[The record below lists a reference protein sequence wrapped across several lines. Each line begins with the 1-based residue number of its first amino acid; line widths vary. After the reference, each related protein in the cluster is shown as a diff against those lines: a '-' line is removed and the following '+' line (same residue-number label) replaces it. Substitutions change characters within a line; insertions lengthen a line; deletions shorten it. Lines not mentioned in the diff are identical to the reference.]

1 MGWVSAPQSWSLAQ
15 TPALPSHSA
24 VATLGDCSWS
34 LSPLGRPS
42 RVRGLPGTPT
52 CPHACRPHMP
62 ESRDQKAAPGPGRG
76 SQGSG
81 THRNNEAGSCAWF
94 TRVDEGPGRWQGRH
108 SRAVAQEGHA
118 WGCGGVR
125 GLSEGTAFTKECS
138 VGCRWPLI
146 PPCSSS
152 KQDWR
157 TRLAAS
163 VFNPAVKDRSAPA
176 APQWLLVHHQLS
188 HPPLRLSPRAQPLG
202 CPHSHPHSRHPP
214 AHGVGGLVCTVL

>member
-34 LSPLGRPS
+34 LSLLGRPS

-81 THRNNEAGSCAWF
+81 THRNNEAGSRAWF
-94 TRVDEGPGRWQGRH
+94 TQSGRGAREVAGETQQSRGTGGACMGLWWGAGAQGGDTVH
-108 SRAVAQEGHA
+108 QGVF
-118 WGCGGVR
+118 CGLQMAPDPALQQLQA
-125 GLSEGTAFTKECS
+125 GLGNQAGGICLQSCGQGQVSTS
-138 VGCRWPLI
+138 
-146 PPCSSS
+146 CSSMS
-152 KQDWR
+152 PC
-157 TRLAAS
+157 AS
-163 VFNPAVKDRSAPA
+163 SALTPTTQAVPPGSAP
-176 APQWLLVHHQLS
+176 
-188 HPPLRLSPRAQPLG
+188 RL
-202 CPHSHPHSRHPP
+202 P
-214 AHGVGGLVCTVL
+214 A